1 MCGKH
6 VVLWPVCV
14 GGAVYAILKVNF
26 EGLGGLANRLR
37 RNVAAICYF
46 VGSSFFHSSPHFQSP
61 NTRQERA
68 KDRKKRRS
76 NVINYFLLIRGF
88 EFLGVNLIF
97 AIRITNF
104 SSFFFMGQ

>member
-14 GGAVYAILKVNF
+14 WGAVYAILKVNF

-68 KDRKKRRS
+68 KNRKKRRS